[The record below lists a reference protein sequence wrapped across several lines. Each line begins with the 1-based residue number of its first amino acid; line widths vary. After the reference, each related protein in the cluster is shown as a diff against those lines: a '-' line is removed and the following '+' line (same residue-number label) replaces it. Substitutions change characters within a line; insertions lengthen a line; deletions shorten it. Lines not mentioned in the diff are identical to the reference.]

1 MAVSPWVILAVG
13 LAVVLGLMV
22 LGRVHAFAALVI
34 SAMVVSLLAP
44 GATAEK
50 MARVA
55 EAFGTTAAKI
65 GIVIA
70 MAALVGKAMLESGA
84 ADRIVHSALRLFG
97 PQRAAAALCASGF
110 ILAVP
115 VFFDTVFYLLVPL
128 AYSLWR
134 QTRKNYLLYLTAI
147 AAGGVI
153 THTLVP
159 PTPGPLYMASCLK
172 IDLAVMILVGAI
184 LGAPVAVIAL
194 QVCHLMNRWMPIPMR
209 LFREDQPAVETAP
222 EQLPPLWLAL
232 LPVLLPVVLISTQT
246 AANLWAQAQKV
257 PAASP
262 PNSPTPT
269 SPNNPAARAAPAAAQ
284 GADATAAQPNAGS
297 AACRQN
303 NPAPRSAQQNTAPAG
318 IQHTNTVAGALPQN
332 DQAAAAPPSNSP
344 LAEQIVNITK
354 LIGDANFALLLSA
367 MIALGT
373 VMVYRGWTVR
383 QVAAACEEAL
393 TSAGVIILIT
403 SAGGAFGAMLGQCG
417 LKQAVQELF
426 PQGSLPP
433 AGTLAVAF
441 LTASLLKIAQ
451 GSSTVAIITTA
462 NMFAAM
468 GASADT
474 LGFHPVYL
482 AATIASGSL
491 VGSWMNDSGFWIFT
505 KMGGLTETESLRS
518 WTVLLALIGTSGFLL
533 SLLASWVAPLV

>member
-1 MAVSPWVILAVG
+1 MGISPWLILAVG
-13 LAVVLGLMV
+13 LATVLGLMV
-22 LGRVHAFAALVI
+22 LGRVHAFVALVV

-44 GATAEK
+44 GVTGEK

-84 ADRIVHSALRLFG
+84 ADRIVRSALRLFG

-110 ILAVP
+110 ILAIP

-134 QTRKNYLLYLTAI
+134 QTRRNYLLYLTAI

-159 PTPGPLYMASCLK
+159 PTPGPLYMAACLK
-172 IDLAVMILVGAI
+172 IDLGLMIVVGVI
-184 LGAPVAVIAL
+184 LGLPVAVVAL

-209 LFREDQPAVETAP
+209 ILSEHASAGQEACGR
-222 EQLPPLWLAL
+222 LPPLWLAL
-232 LPVLLPVVLISTQT
+232 LPVVLPVILISTQT
-246 AANLWAQAQKV
+246 VANLWAEAQK
-257 PAASP
+257 A
-262 PNSPTPT
+262 PT
-269 SPNNPAARAAPAAAQ
+269 STQWVSPAPPADQPGAVRPNADRSSDAAQ
-284 GADATAAQPNAGS
+284 GRPTSVQQASNTAAVQI
-297 AACRQN
+297 
-303 NPAPRSAQQNTAPAG
+303 AQ
-318 IQHTNTVAGALPQN
+318 
-332 DQAAAAPPSNSP
+332 
-344 LAEQIVNITK
+344 LAK
-354 LIGDANFALLLSA
+354 LIGDANFALFLSA
-367 MIALGT
+367 VIALGT
-373 VMVYRGWTVR
+373 LMGYRGWTLR

-393 TSAGVIILIT
+393 SSAGIIILIT
-403 SAGGAFGAMLGQCG
+403 SAGGAFGAMLGQSG
-417 LKQAVQELF
+417 LKEAVQHLF

-433 AGTLAVAF
+433 AGALAVAF

-451 GSSTVAIITTA
+451 GSSTVAIMTTA

-468 GASADT
+468 GAGADT

-505 KMGGLTETESLRS
+505 KMGGLTEAESLRS
-518 WTVLLALIGTSGFLL
+518 WTVLLALIGTCGFLV
-533 SLLASWVAPLV
+533 SLLASWLVPLV

>member
-1 MAVSPWVILAVG
+1 MGISPWLILAVG
-13 LAVVLGLMV
+13 LATVLGLMV
-22 LGRVHAFAALVI
+22 LGRVHAFVALVV

-44 GATAEK
+44 GVTGEK

-84 ADRIVHSALRLFG
+84 ADRIVRSALRLFG

-110 ILAVP
+110 ILAIP

-134 QTRKNYLLYLTAI
+134 QTRRNYLLYLTAI

-159 PTPGPLYMASCLK
+159 PTPGPLYMAACLK
-172 IDLAVMILVGAI
+172 IDLGLMIVVGVI
-184 LGAPVAVIAL
+184 LGLPVAVVAL

-209 LFREDQPAVETAP
+209 ILSEHAFAGQEGCGR
-222 EQLPPLWLAL
+222 LPPLWLAL
-232 LPVLLPVVLISTQT
+232 LPVVLPVILISTQT
-246 AANLWAQAQKV
+246 VANLWAEAQK
-257 PAASP
+257 A
-262 PNSPTPT
+262 PT
-269 SPNNPAARAAPAAAQ
+269 STQWVSPAPPADQPGAVRPNADRSSDAAQ
-284 GADATAAQPNAGS
+284 GRPTSVQQASNTAAVQI
-297 AACRQN
+297 
-303 NPAPRSAQQNTAPAG
+303 AQ
-318 IQHTNTVAGALPQN
+318 
-332 DQAAAAPPSNSP
+332 
-344 LAEQIVNITK
+344 LAK
-354 LIGDANFALLLSA
+354 LIGDANFALFLSA
-367 MIALGT
+367 VIALGT
-373 VMVYRGWTVR
+373 LMGYRGWTLR

-393 TSAGVIILIT
+393 SSAGIIILIT
-403 SAGGAFGAMLGQCG
+403 SAGGAFGAMLGQSG
-417 LKQAVQELF
+417 LKEAVQHLF

-433 AGTLAVAF
+433 AGALAVAF

-451 GSSTVAIITTA
+451 GSSTVAIMTTA

-468 GASADT
+468 GAGADT

-505 KMGGLTETESLRS
+505 KMGGLTEAESLRS
-518 WTVLLALIGTSGFLL
+518 WTVLLALIGTCGFLV
-533 SLLASWVAPLV
+533 SLLASWLVPLV